1 MAESAYM
8 MEQEQISFISHLV
21 LNEIEQE
28 ETSLSRRLTHSELA
42 RRAYQLAQAHLSQLD
57 NETFE
62 TDLAIPAQED
72 IYAFDRMHSEYSDR
86 V

>member
-1 MAESAYM
+1 MAECAYM
-8 MEQEQISFISHLV
+8 KEQEQISFISHLV

-28 ETSLSRRLTHSELA
+28 ETSLSRPLTRSEIAIRAYKLA
-42 RRAYQLAQAHLSQLD
+42 RAHLSQLD
-57 NETFE
+57 NQTIDMEF
-62 TDLAIPAQED
+62 AIPAQED

>member
-8 MEQEQISFISHLV
+8 KEQEQISFISHLV

-28 ETSLSRRLTHSELA
+28 ETSLSRRLSRSEIA
-42 RRAYQLAQAHLSQLD
+42 RRAYALAQAHLNRLNND
-57 NETFE
+57 GFE
-62 TDLAIPAQED
+62 MEFSIPASED
-72 IYAFDRMHSEYSDR
+72 IYAFDRMHCEYSDR

>member
-8 MEQEQISFISHLV
+8 KEQEQISFISHLV

-28 ETSLSRRLTHSELA
+28 ETTLSRRLSRSEIA
-42 RRAYQLAQAHLSQLD
+42 RRAYELARAHLSQLD
-57 NETFE
+57 SDSFE
-62 TDLAIPAQED
+62 TDFAIPAKED
-72 IYAFDRMHSEYSDR
+72 IYAFDLMHCEYSDR